1 MLMVLDFSF
10 VLVALAALTGAVWGV
25 DNLLFAPRRRE
36 RGSARD
42 PVLVDY
48 ARSFFPVIVI
58 VLVLRSFLYEPFR
71 IPSDSMM
78 PTLIQGDFIFV
89 NKWRYGLRLPVLNT
103 RIVEIGEPQRGD
115 VVVFRKPSEPSIVF
129 IKRLVGLPGDV
140 IRVTASEVLVN
151 GTPSQIAPGE
161 LYSGPKSGQYP
172 FSRAG
177 EERLGEAAHAI
188 LLDPARPGLE
198 GEWQVPPGHFFM
210 MGDNRNNSRDS
221 RFPEVGFV
229 PEANVIGRAEAIW
242 LSFNPEPGSLLL
254 WKRMGTGIR

>member
-1 MLMVLDFSF
+1 MIFDFAF
-10 VLVALAALTGAVWGV
+10 VLVALAALTGLVWLV
-25 DNLLFAPRRRE
+25 DSRLFAPARRA
-36 RGSARD
+36 RGVVKD
-42 PVLVDY
+42 PVIVDY

-58 VLVLRSFLYEPFR
+58 VLALRSFLYEPFR

-103 RIVEIGEPQRGD
+103 RIVEIGEPERGD
-115 VVVFRKPSEPSIVF
+115 VVVFRKPTEPSVVF
-129 IKRLVGLPGDV
+129 IKRLVGMPGDT
-140 IRVTASEVLVN
+140 IRVAGSGVLVN
-151 GTPSQIAPGE
+151 GTPSQIVAGE
-161 LYSGPKSGQYP
+161 LYSGPLSEQYP
-172 FSRAG
+172 FTQVG
-177 EERLGEAAHAI
+177 EESLGGKKHAI

-198 GEWQVPPGHFFM
+198 GEWVVPPGHYFM

-229 PEANVIGRAEAIW
+229 PEGNVIGKAEAIW
-242 LSFNPEPGSLLL
+242 LSFNPEPGALLL

>member
-1 MLMVLDFSF
+1 MVFDFAF
-10 VLVALAALTGAVWGV
+10 ILVALAAVTGVVWAV
-25 DNLLFAPRRRE
+25 DNRIFEPRRRA
-36 RGSARD
+36 RGIAKE
-42 PVLVDY
+42 PILVDY
-48 ARSFFPVIVI
+48 SRSFFPVIVI

-103 RIVEIGEPQRGD
+103 RIVEIGSPERGD
-115 VVVFRKPSEPSIVF
+115 VVVFRKPSDPSQVF
-129 IKRLVGLPGDV
+129 IKRLVGLPGDT
-140 IRVTASEVLVN
+140 IRVIGTQVWVN
-151 GTPSQIAPGE
+151 GTPSQISGGE
-161 LYSGPKSGQYP
+161 LYSGPKNEQYP
-172 FSRAG
+172 FSHVG
-177 EERLGEAAHAI
+177 EERLGDTSHGL
-188 LLDPARPGLE
+188 LLDPARPGME
-198 GEWQVPPGHFFM
+198 GEWQVPAGHYFM

-229 PEANVIGRAEAIW
+229 PEGNFIGKAEAIW

>member
-1 MLMVLDFSF
+1 MLMVFDFSF
-10 VLVALAALTGAVWGV
+10 LLVALAALTGAVWGL
-25 DNLLFAPRRRE
+25 DSWLFAPRRRE

-103 RIVEIGEPQRGD
+103 RMVEISEPQRGD
-115 VVVFRKPSEPSIVF
+115 VVVFRKPTEPSIVF

-140 IRVTASEVLVN
+140 IRVTASQVLVN

-161 LYSGPKSGQYP
+161 LYSGPKSEQYP
-172 FSRAG
+172 FSRVG
-177 EERLGEAAHAI
+177 EERLGVAAHAI

-229 PEANVIGRAEAIW
+229 PEANVIGKAEAIW